1 MATILDYCT
10 LVRSKNAGPFVLTFD
25 FMFRDQAAYEHVRDA
40 GVLTA
45 ELFAR
50 LYRVAEEHITLVF
63 HERALAL
70 NENAAALRPERAAG
84 LDQHLSR
91 GGVDHVRGGPRPL
104 HLRGV
109 DRDPGDPRLLELGD
123 LLRSDAPP
131 LLDDLLAALR
141 VRDGAAD
148 LAAVAGRPDAEG
160 ELPFLDPDLD
170 RSVERPD
177 DRGGAG

>member
-70 NENAAALRPERAAG
+70 KVSL
-84 LDQHLSR
+84 
-91 GGVDHVRGGPRPL
+91 PRPK
-104 HLRGV
+104 V
-109 DRDPGDPRLLELGD
+109 QCAPGDTDCYAGQQY
-123 LLRSDAPP
+123 AP
-131 LLDDLLAALR
+131 LLDL
-141 VRDGAAD
+141 
-148 LAAVAGRPDAEG
+148 EI
-160 ELPFLDPDLD
+160 
-170 RSVERPD
+170 
-177 DRGGAG
+177 